1 MKTPVISIAGL
12 RRLTGFFALCLM
24 AQGAWAAQA
33 RVKVD
38 TGLTGVRVDASQ
50 VVYAD
55 AATVWSTITDYNRL
69 AAFIPDMVSSR
80 LISAPGTPKRV
91 EQIADAGLFAFIM
104 PDRVVL
110 AMEEVP
116 TGNALRFRAVSGKVA
131 SMSGEWRIV
140 GNTSPVTLHYHAH
153 VLPLTPL
160 PPLVSEYFIESEVR
174 ARFEAVGSE
183 AERRMH

>member
-1 MKTPVISIAGL
+1 MHVMTPLVLFRRLAGL
-12 RRLTGFFALCLM
+12 LLLSLLAHG
-24 AQGAWAAQA
+24 AQAGQA

-38 TGLTGVRVDASQ
+38 SGLRGVRVDASQ

-55 AATVWSTITDYNRL
+55 AATLWNTITDYNRL
-69 AAFIPDMVSSR
+69 AAFVPDMVSSR
-80 LISAPGTPKRV
+80 LVSAPGAPKRV

-110 AMEEVP
+110 AMEEQP
-116 TGNALRFRAVSGKVA
+116 GHSLQFRAVSGKVA

-140 GNTSPVTLHYHAH
+140 GERAPVTLYYRAH

-160 PPLVSEYFIESEVR
+160 PPLVSDYFIESEVR
-174 ARFEAVGSE
+174 ARFEAVGNE
-183 AERRMH
+183 AERRMR

>member
-1 MKTPVISIAGL
+1 MKMPVTFPLVFL
-12 RRLTGFFALCLM
+12 RRLSILLALFLL
-24 AQGAWAAQA
+24 ANPAPAAQA

-38 TGLTGVRVDASQ
+38 SGLSGVRVDASQ

-80 LISAPGTPKRV
+80 LISAPGSPKRV

-110 AMEEVP
+110 AMEEIP
-116 TGNALRFRAVSGKVA
+116 GSALRFRAVAGKVA
-131 SMSGEWRIV
+131 SMSGEWRII
-140 GNTSPVTLHYHAH
+140 GTSAPVTLYYRAH

-174 ARFEAVGSE
+174 ARFEAVGNE
-183 AERRMH
+183 AERRMR

>member
-1 MKTPVISIAGL
+1 MHVISVGL
-12 RRLTGFFALCLM
+12 RRLTGLFALCLLASA
-24 AQGAWAAQA
+24 AQAGQA

-38 TGLTGVRVDASQ
+38 TSLTGVRVDASQ

-80 LISAPGTPKRV
+80 VISAPGTPKRV

-116 TGNALRFRAVSGKVA
+116 SYTLRFRAIAGKVA
-131 SMSGEWRIV
+131 SMSGEWRII
-140 GNTSPVTLHYHAH
+140 GEHAPVTLHYRAH

-174 ARFEAVGSE
+174 ARFEAVGNES
-183 AERRMH
+183 ERRSR

>member
-1 MKTPVISIAGL
+1 MPVISLLVELRRFAGL
-12 RRLTGFFALCLM
+12 FALCLLTN
-24 AQGAWAAQA
+24 AAEATQA

-38 TGLTGVRVDASQ
+38 SGLTGVRVDASQ

-80 LISAPGTPKRV
+80 LVSAPGTPKRV

-110 AMEEVP
+110 AMEEQS
-116 TGNALRFRAVSGKVA
+116 GNALRFRAISGKVA

-140 GNTSPVTLHYHAH
+140 GNRAPVTLYYRAH

-183 AERRMH
+183 AERRMR

>member
-1 MKTPVISIAGL
+1 MNVTSLFKVPRRWAGL
-12 RRLTGFFALCLM
+12 LLLGLLANTVEAG
-24 AQGAWAAQA
+24 QA
-33 RVKVD
+33 RVKID
-38 TGLTGVRVDASQ
+38 TGLRGVRVDASQ

-55 AATVWSTITDYNRL
+55 AATLWNTITDYNRL
-69 AAFIPDMVSSR
+69 AAFVPDMVSSR

-110 AMEEVP
+110 AMEEQP
-116 TGNALRFRAVSGKVA
+116 SQSLRFRAVAGKVA

-140 GNTSPVTLHYHAH
+140 GDRAPVTLHYQAH

-160 PPLVSEYFIESEVR
+160 PPLVSDYFIESEVR
-174 ARFEAVGSE
+174 TRFEAVGNE
-183 AERRMH
+183 AERRMR

>member
-1 MKTPVISIAGL
+1 MLHVTPLFVGL
-12 RRLTGFFALCLM
+12 RRLAGLLALCLL
-24 AQGAWAAQA
+24 ANTVQAAQA

-38 TGLTGVRVDASQ
+38 TGFSGVRVDASQ

-80 LISAPGTPKRV
+80 VISLPGTPKRV

-110 AMEEVP
+110 AMEEQP
-116 TGNALRFRAVSGKVA
+116 GSLLRFRAVSGKVA

-140 GNTSPVTLHYHAH
+140 GNRAPVTLYYRAH

-183 AERRMH
+183 AERRMR

>member
-1 MKTPVISIAGL
+1 MRVMSRFVPL
-12 RRLTGFFALCLM
+12 RRLLGLLALCLL
-24 AQGAWAAQA
+24 ATATLAGQA
-33 RVKVD
+33 RVKID
-38 TGLTGVRVDASQ
+38 SGLRGVRVDASQ

-55 AATVWSTITDYNRL
+55 AATLWNTITDYNRL

-80 LISAPGTPKRV
+80 IISSPGTPKRV

-110 AMEEVP
+110 AMEEQP
-116 TGNALRFRAVSGKVA
+116 GQSLRFRAVSGKVA

-140 GNTSPVTLHYHAH
+140 GERAPVTLYYHAH

-160 PPLVSEYFIESEVR
+160 PPLVSDYFIESEVR
-174 ARFEAVGSE
+174 TRFEAVGNE
-183 AERRMH
+183 AERRMR

>member
-1 MKTPVISIAGL
+1 MHVTTLLTGL
-12 RRLTGFFALCLM
+12 RRFTGLLAFGLL
-24 AQGAWAAQA
+24 AQSAVAAQA

-55 AATVWSTITDYNRL
+55 AATVWNTITDYNRL

-80 LISAPGTPKRV
+80 VISPPGTPKRV

-110 AMEEVP
+110 AMEEQ
-116 TGNALRFRAVSGKVA
+116 TGNALRFRAVAGKVA

-140 GNTSPVTLHYHAH
+140 GNSVPVTLHYRAH

-174 ARFEAVGSE
+174 ARFEAVGNE
-183 AERRMH
+183 AERRMR

>member
-1 MKTPVISIAGL
+1 MHVTSVFL
-12 RRLTGFFALCLM
+12 RRLGGLFALCLLANA
-24 AQGAWAAQA
+24 AQAGQA

-80 LISAPGTPKRV
+80 VISAPGTPKRV

-116 TGNALRFRAVSGKVA
+116 SYTLRFRAVSGKVA

-140 GNTSPVTLHYHAH
+140 GERSPVTLHYRAH

-174 ARFEAVGSE
+174 ARFEAVGNES
-183 AERRMH
+183 ERRSR

>member
-1 MKTPVISIAGL
+1 MRVNGSIVVLRWLAGL
-12 RRLTGFFALCLM
+12 VVLLSLQA
-24 AQGAWAAQA
+24 AQAGQA

-38 TGLTGVRVDASQ
+38 SGLTGVRVDASQ

-55 AATVWSTITDYNRL
+55 AATVWNTITDYNRL

-110 AMEEVP
+110 AMEELP
-116 TGNALRFRAVSGKVA
+116 GNSLRFRAISGKVA
-131 SMSGEWRIV
+131 RMTGEWRIV
-140 GNTSPVTLHYHAH
+140 GTSPPVTLHYHAY
-153 VLPLTPL
+153 VLPMTPL
-160 PPLVSEYFIESEVR
+160 PPLVSDYFIESEVR
-174 ARFEAVGSE
+174 ARFEAVGNE
-183 AERRMH
+183 AERRMR

>member
-1 MKTPVISIAGL
+1 MHVTSLLVSL
-12 RRLTGFFALCLM
+12 SRLGAAFVLCLL
-24 AQGAWAAQA
+24 ATAALGGQA
-33 RVKVD
+33 RVKID
-38 TGLTGVRVDASQ
+38 SGLTGVRVDASQ

-55 AATVWSTITDYNRL
+55 ANTVWNTITDYNRL

-80 LISAPGTPKRV
+80 VISAPGTPKRV

-110 AMEEVP
+110 AMEEQP
-116 TGNALRFRAVSGKVA
+116 AYILRFRAVSGKVA
-131 SMSGEWRIV
+131 SMAGEWRIV
-140 GNTSPVTLHYHAH
+140 GERAPVTLHYRAH

-174 ARFEAVGSE
+174 ARFEAVGNE
-183 AERRMH
+183 AERRMR

>member
-1 MKTPVISIAGL
+1 MRVMNLLSRSRRLAGL
-12 RRLTGFFALCLM
+12 FAFFVLTTLGHA
-24 AQGAWAAQA
+24 GQA

-38 TGLTGVRVDASQ
+38 AGLRGVRVDASQ

-55 AATVWSTITDYNRL
+55 ALTVWNTITDYNRL

-80 LISAPGTPKRV
+80 VISMPGAPKRV
-91 EQIADAGLFAFIM
+91 EQIADAGLFAFVM

-110 AMEEVP
+110 AMEEQP
-116 TGNALRFRAVSGKVA
+116 RQLLRFRAVAGKVA

-140 GNTSPVTLHYHAH
+140 GERPPVTLHYRAH

-160 PPLVSEYFIESEVR
+160 PPLVSDYFIESEVR
-174 ARFEAVGSE
+174 TRFEAVGSE
-183 AERRMH
+183 AERRMR

>member
-1 MKTPVISIAGL
+1 MKLRSLARIGLPRWLAGL
-12 RRLTGFFALCLM
+12 FGLALL
-24 AQGAWAAQA
+24 AHGALAAQA

-38 TGLTGVRVDASQ
+38 SGLTGVRVDASQ

-55 AATVWSTITDYNRL
+55 ANTLWNTLTDYNRL

-80 LISAPGTPKRV
+80 VISAPGSPKRV

-110 AMEEVP
+110 AIEELP
-116 TGNALRFRAVSGKVA
+116 GNSLRFRAVSGKVA
-131 SMSGEWRIV
+131 SMSGEWRII
-140 GNTSPVTLHYHAH
+140 GNQSPVTLYYHSH

-160 PPLVSEYFIESEVR
+160 PPLVSDYFIESEVR
-174 ARFEAVGSE
+174 ARFEAVGTE
-183 AERRMH
+183 AERRMR

>member
-1 MKTPVISIAGL
+1 MHVTTLPVTL
-12 RRLTGFFALCLM
+12 RRLGGALALCLL
-24 AQGAWAAQA
+24 ANAALGAQA
-33 RVKVD
+33 RVKIN

-55 AATVWSTITDYNRL
+55 ASTLWNTITDYNRL

-80 LISAPGTPKRV
+80 VISAPGTPKRV

-110 AMEEVP
+110 AMEEQP
-116 TGNALRFRAVSGKVA
+116 AYTLRFRAVSGKVA
-131 SMSGEWRIV
+131 SMAGEWRIV
-140 GNTSPVTLHYHAH
+140 GERAPVTLHYRAH

-174 ARFEAVGSE
+174 ARFEAVGNE
-183 AERRMH
+183 AERRMR

>member
-1 MKTPVISIAGL
+1 MKTHRTSLFQRA
-12 RRLTGFFALCLM
+12 RRLLGGLSLCLL
-24 AQGAWAAQA
+24 ASSVLAGQA

-38 TGLTGVRVDASQ
+38 SGLRGVRVEASQ

-55 AATVWSTITDYNRL
+55 ASTVWNTITDYNRL

-80 LISAPGTPKRV
+80 IVSTPGAPKRV

-110 AMEEVP
+110 AMEEQA
-116 TGNALRFRAVSGKVA
+116 GQSLRFRAVSGKVA

-140 GNTSPVTLHYHAH
+140 GERAPVTLYYHAH

-160 PPLVSEYFIESEVR
+160 PPLVSDYFIESEVR
-174 ARFEAVGSE
+174 TRFEAVGNE
-183 AERRMH
+183 AERRMR

>member
-1 MKTPVISIAGL
+1 MTSFKALSRI
-12 RRLTGFFALCLM
+12 RRLAVGLLLGLAAASAL
-24 AQGAWAAQA
+24 AAQA

-38 TGLTGVRVDASQ
+38 AGLTGVRVDASQ
-50 VVYAD
+50 VIKAD

-80 LISAPGTPKRV
+80 VVSPPGAPKRV
-91 EQIADAGLFAFIM
+91 EQIADAGLFAFVM
-104 PDRVVL
+104 PDKVVL
-110 AMEEVP
+110 AVEEHP
-116 TGNALRFRAVSGKVA
+116 GQALRFRAISGKVA

-140 GNTSPVTLHYHAH
+140 GDRAPVTLYYRSH

-174 ARFEAVGSE
+174 MRFEAVGNE
-183 AERRMH
+183 AERRMR

>member
-1 MKTPVISIAGL
+1 MHVISLLVGL
-12 RRLTGFFALCLM
+12 RRLTGLFALCLLANS
-24 AQGAWAAQA
+24 AQAGQA

-80 LISAPGTPKRV
+80 VISAPGTPKRV

-110 AMEEVP
+110 AMEEQS
-116 TGNALRFRAVSGKVA
+116 GNSLRFRAVSGRVA

-140 GNTSPVTLHYHAH
+140 GSGAPVTLHYRAH

-174 ARFEAVGSE
+174 ARFEAVGNE
-183 AERRMH
+183 AERRMR